1 MIIMGK
7 LDAVKLVVLCCFV
20 LRVCSQVLEAYHLDT
35 PQDTPYLL
43 NLSQCC
49 VVLCCVCVVKY

>member
-20 LRVCSQVLEAYHLDT
+20 LRVCSQVLV
-35 PQDTPYLL
+35 
-43 NLSQCC
+43 
-49 VVLCCVCVVKY
+49 VVLVWVVQDSY